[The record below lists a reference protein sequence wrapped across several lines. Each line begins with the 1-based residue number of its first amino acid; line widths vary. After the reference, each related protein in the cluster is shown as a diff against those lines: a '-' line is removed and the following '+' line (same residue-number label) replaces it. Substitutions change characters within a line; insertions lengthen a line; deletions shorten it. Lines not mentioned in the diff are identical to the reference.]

1 MTIIPGRLSEYRK
14 RLSDPGRRSTI
25 PNAYL
30 QKLNPQLYAKR
41 QANVAD
47 AKRTARNDV
56 LYDPVRQLT
65 GSQIYSLSKAQ
76 ASSQYDPAINNAIQ
90 DRRLAIA
97 NDAALAER
105 VAGYNQ
111 MASSA
116 LATAHEQ
123 AQSGA
128 SDLAAKLAG
137 TNSSLMTQLG
147 NDQGRD
153 QQFAQD
159 DAALRGAQNSPG
171 MSERLAADFQQ
182 QRQGIAANAAA
193 QETAGNVQA
202 QGWAGLLGMM
212 QGAQAM
218 QGADNLAQI
227 RNASAVR
234 EDKLGRDIT
243 GLQGEKGAAIVE
255 NTNKLRSS
263 EFDKAAAIQTLNIK
277 TTEANTKASAP
288 GPESTYDKE
297 TARWA
302 AKLGLTPHQFMVLGP
317 NGRAKR
323 IDAYNLKQH
332 PKKAGSSK
340 NDQLYTSGPF
350 AGLTASQITGM
361 PDSKRQ
367 EKIDQYNSIVHPG
380 KSGTKTKTATADEV
394 KGQWLPPVAQAH
406 AISDF
411 HRLQGDPAL
420 RKMKQDGKT
429 RQEAADAIQT
439 SDKWGKLD
447 PSLISAAL
455 DMVYNGHI
463 SPGTAAKLHRSKVK
477 VSGLGVPVR
486 KPGVQIHKRSGSTGP
501 AGGDPAGR
509 F

>member
-171 MSERLAADFQQ
+171 MSERLAADFKQ

-218 QGADNLAQI
+218 QGADNLTQI

-243 GLQGEKGAAIVE
+243 GLRARKVLPSLTTLTSFALASSTRLPQSRLL
-255 NTNKLRSS
+255 TLRLLKLTRKLVLLVPSRRTTRKLPSGQQSWVLRLISS
-263 EFDKAAAIQTLNIK
+263 WCSVPMVAL
-277 TTEANTKASAP
+277 
-288 GPESTYDKE
+288 
-297 TARWA
+297 R
-302 AKLGLTPHQFMVLGP
+302 GLTH
-317 NGRAKR
+317 
-323 IDAYNLKQH
+323 
-332 PKKAGSSK
+332 
-340 NDQLYTSGPF
+340 T
-350 AGLTASQITGM
+350 T
-361 PDSKRQ
+361 
-367 EKIDQYNSIVHPG
+367 
-380 KSGTKTKTATADEV
+380 
-394 KGQWLPPVAQAH
+394 
-406 AISDF
+406 
-411 HRLQGDPAL
+411 
-420 RKMKQDGKT
+420 
-429 RQEAADAIQT
+429 
-439 SDKWGKLD
+439 
-447 PSLISAAL
+447 
-455 DMVYNGHI
+455 
-463 SPGTAAKLHRSKVK
+463 
-477 VSGLGVPVR
+477 
-486 KPGVQIHKRSGSTGP
+486 
-501 AGGDPAGR
+501 
-509 F
+509 

>member
-1 MTIIPGRLSEYRK
+1 MSIIPGRLSEYRK

-76 ASSQYDPAINNAIQ
+76 ASSQYDPAINNAVA
-90 DRRLAIA
+90 DRKLAIA

-128 SDLAAKLAG
+128 SDLASKLAG
-137 TNSSLMTQLG
+137 TTSSLISQLG
-147 NDQGRD
+147 NDQGKD
-153 QQFAQD
+153 QQFAQS
-159 DAALRGAQNSPG
+159 DAELRGAGNSAG
-171 MSERLAADFQQ
+171 MSERLAADFAQ

-202 QGWAGLLGMM
+202 QGWTGLLGMM
-212 QGAQAM
+212 QGAQAI

-227 RNASAVR
+227 GNASRVR

-263 EFDKAAAIQTLNIK
+263 EFDKAAAIQTLDIK
-277 TTEANTKASAP
+277 GQTAATAASKAAFDVKFKTAKLKADQAYRQVEHDLHVLTQKQAHGDRSASLTQRIKEA
-288 GPESTYDKE
+288 
-297 TARWA
+297 TARQTQA
-302 AKLGLTPHQFMVLGP
+302 ARRLDIAQGQLDNARRKTGDAEAKLP
-317 NGRAKR
+317 
-323 IDAYNLKQH
+323 
-332 PKKAGSSK
+332 
-340 NDQLYTSGPF
+340 
-350 AGLTASQITGM
+350 
-361 PDSKRQ
+361 
-367 EKIDQYNSIVHPG
+367 
-380 KSGTKTKTATADEV
+380 TADEV

-411 HRLQGDPAL
+411 HRLQSDPAL
-420 RKMKQDGKT
+420 RKMKQDGKS
-429 RQEAADAIQT
+429 RQEAGDAILT

-486 KPGVQIHKRSGSTGP
+486 KPGVQIHKRNGSTGP

-509 F
+509 FG